1 MFDDFGDFELSVQC
15 VSSKKSTSYIM
26 GAPRVLER
34 RGYWRVELITL
45 INPTSNL
52 CPVSERN
59 HVK

>member
-1 MFDDFGDFELSVQC
+1 VFHSEKG
-15 VSSKKSTSYIM
+15 TSYIV

-34 RGYWRVELITL
+34 RGYWKVELITF
-45 INPTSNL
+45 IDPTSNL

>member
-1 MFDDFGDFELSVQC
+1 VFH
-15 VSSKKSTSYIM
+15 SKKSTSYIV

-34 RGYWRVELITL
+34 RGYWKVELITL
-45 INPTSNL
+45 INPTPNL